1 MSRPHVTRVSQVVAG
16 RLRQANN
23 RGIRSGRERSSPT
36 WGHGCRGVSG
46 WRKPVDLVFEYE
58 CPSLALPPQI
68 SKYTSPTQAGPS
80 IIGISV
86 CECEENSFSFSLK
99 NDNAWVVT
107 AFISVDFTISPQS
120 T

>member
-58 CPSLALPPQI
+58 CPSLAFPPQI

-80 IIGISV
+80 IIGISI

-107 AFISVDFTISPQS
+107 AFISVDFTISSQS